1 MTILWNA
8 TDLEYALGVI
18 VPSDVTATGVS
29 INTRS
34 LHPGDIFIALKG
46 EQTDGHQW
54 VDDALVKGA
63 AAVVVSKPHPS
74 PRSITVHDTTKAL
87 TDLGRYARHRLCGTV
102 VGVTGSVGKTTTK
115 EMLAG
120 VLSMFGSTYATK
132 GNLNNHFGVPLT
144 LANMPADTQYA
155 VIEMGM
161 NHAHEIDALTRQ
173 ALPNLA
179 VITAI
184 APVHLENFENL
195 AGIAAAKAE
204 ITNGLVKGGAF
215 LYNVDH
221 PEVATLQHAGKNT
234 TATTFSVRGNHAD
247 LQAKDI
253 TFGPHQTTFRLEGNS
268 VTVEG
273 SDIALVSAAT
283 VALGVVRLLGLDSR
297 RALASIAAYRPVQ
310 GRGLTQRLLWKKSS
324 ITIIDQ
330 SYNSSPIATIAALEA
345 FGRLTVLGRRIAVL
359 GDMKELGATAIELHL
374 SLLPA
379 LKAAAVDKVLTVG
392 PLMGH
397 LFEALPSALRLA
409 HADNVDAAA
418 TLLSEALE
426 PADTI
431 LIKGSHS
438 MNLEK
443 ILTQLKESVHAV

>member
-1 MTILWNA
+1 M
-8 TDLEYALGVI
+8 
-18 VPSDVTATGVS
+18 
-29 INTRS
+29 
-34 LHPGDIFIALKG
+34 
-46 EQTDGHQW
+46 
-54 VDDALVKGA
+54 
-63 AAVVVSKPHPS
+63 
-74 PRSITVHDTTKAL
+74 
-87 TDLGRYARHRLCGTV
+87 
-102 VGVTGSVGKTTTK
+102 
-115 EMLAG
+115 
-120 VLSMFGSTYATK
+120 
-132 GNLNNHFGVPLT
+132 
-144 LANMPADTQYA
+144 
-155 VIEMGM
+155 
-161 NHAHEIDALTRQ
+161 
-173 ALPNLA
+173 
-179 VITAI
+179 
-184 APVHLENFENL
+184 
-195 AGIAAAKAE
+195 
-204 ITNGLVKGGAF
+204 
-215 LYNVDH
+215 
-221 PEVATLQHAGKNT
+221 
-234 TATTFSVRGNHAD
+234 
-247 LQAKDI
+247 
-253 TFGPHQTTFRLEGNS
+253 
-268 VTVEG
+268 
-273 SDIALVSAAT
+273 
-283 VALGVVRLLGLDSR
+283 
-297 RALASIAAYRPVQ
+297 Q

-443 ILTQLKESVHAV
+443 ILTQLKESVHAL